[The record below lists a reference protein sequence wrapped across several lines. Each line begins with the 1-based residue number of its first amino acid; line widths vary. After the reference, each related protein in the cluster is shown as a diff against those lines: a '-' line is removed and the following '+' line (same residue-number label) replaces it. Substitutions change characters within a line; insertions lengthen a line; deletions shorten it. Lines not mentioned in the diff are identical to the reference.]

1 LWLITLAVILVSI
14 AAVLPET
21 AAIGPYHLWDYPP
34 LKWLRGSRGWQLTI
48 LTGALGLV
56 ATSFIVPY
64 FGRVIRYTR
73 AKPDNI
79 AARKQ
84 IRERGLALLS
94 ELHQKEYER
103 IIVVG
108 HSLGSILAYDLI
120 SYFWAEHQAARIV
133 TTGSEEFMALL
144 DIETALHQIETALRE
159 IETKSADPKI
169 VLEPAVAAFHAAQT
183 KFGRLPR
190 TRNDAARRWLITD
203 FVTLGSPLTHAEFL
217 MASSRPD
224 LEKRQ
229 SEREYP
235 RSPPIRERLDPGYE
249 PTARAAGFVL
259 HTPPQLLAFPFD
271 VNRWQLHHATPYAA
285 VRWTNIYDPAVLV
298 AFGDLISGPLAPVF
312 GPGIIDVNL
321 KQVRGRQSLRFTH
334 TRYWSLP
341 DGKPAEVPKH
351 IEELRK
357 ALDLGGRFRR
367 L

>member
-1 LWLITLAVILVSI
+1 
-14 AAVLPET
+14 
-21 AAIGPYHLWDYPP
+21 
-34 LKWLRGSRGWQLTI
+34 
-48 LTGALGLV
+48 
-56 ATSFIVPY
+56 
-64 FGRVIRYTR
+64 
-73 AKPDNI
+73 
-79 AARKQ
+79 
-84 IRERGLALLS
+84 
-94 ELHQKEYER
+94 
-103 IIVVG
+103 
-108 HSLGSILAYDLI
+108 
-120 SYFWAEHQAARIV
+120 
-133 TTGSEEFMALL
+133 
-144 DIETALHQIETALRE
+144 
-159 IETKSADPKI
+159 
-169 VLEPAVAAFHAAQT
+169 
-183 KFGRLPR
+183 
-190 TRNDAARRWLITD
+190 
-203 FVTLGSPLTHAEFL
+203 

-249 PTARAAGFVL
+249 PIARAAGFAL
-259 HTPPQLLAFPFD
+259 HSPPQLLAFPFD

-334 TRYWSLP
+334 TKYWSLP

-351 IEELRK
+351 IEQLRK